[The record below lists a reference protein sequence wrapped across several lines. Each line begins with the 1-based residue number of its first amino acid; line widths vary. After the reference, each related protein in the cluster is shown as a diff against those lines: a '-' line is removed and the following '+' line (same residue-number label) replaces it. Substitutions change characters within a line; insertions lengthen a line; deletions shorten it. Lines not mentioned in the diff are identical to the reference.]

1 MAMLGRRTQA
11 RNQEETSTVGNPQGV
26 EWIQNQKMVRPL
38 VGRTQPKKE
47 AHVGARKRGRER
59 EGLAHVFAFLDL
71 VHPALLV
78 LGRGHGQR
86 LCSGSIQ
93 QAAAAASALVLVL
106 AVCESWYLE
115 LDRGIRFHRLSTVYL
130 WVVGE

>member
-1 MAMLGRRTQA
+1 MDPKPR
-11 RNQEETSTVGNPQGV
+11 
-26 EWIQNQKMVRPL
+26 MVRPL

-78 LGRGHGQR
+78 LGRGHGRR
-86 LCSGSIQ
+86 LHSGSVQ
-93 QAAAAASALVLVL
+93 QAATTASVLVPVP
-106 AVCESWYLE
+106 AVCESCYLE
-115 LDRGIRFHRLSTVYL
+115 LDRGIRFRGLSAIYL
-130 WVVGE
+130 WVEGE